1 MKSFSCFVASLLM
14 ISAGISLAQE
24 PTKKAHGEGK
34 LHILKERASVI
45 DPRTKEDAKIGFL
58 FKDAAGKV
66 LDTETAVVDTRVP
79 QNGKLVIWLMGY
91 NAALFERVA
100 GYGYHAIQVHYA
112 NQWFARIPREKNVDG
127 TSLGKM
133 RLEAATGED
142 HTPVADLSKP
152 DGMTERAFRFVK
164 WLSTKHPEGKWEQ
177 FLTKDGKGLNWDLVT
192 MAGSSHGSTTAARFA
207 IHQKVDRV
215 VMFCGP
221 RDQTENWQSLP
232 SATPSERFFGFSHT
246 LDGGWTGN
254 HYCRS
259 WQMLGLHAFGPI
271 VDVDK
276 TPAPFGNSRRLTTSF
291 DVKGD
296 ANRAHSSVVPGGAA
310 WKNENGQFVHE
321 EVWKYLFTHPTNK
334 TGEKTPIDPM
344 CKLK

>member
-1 MKSFSCFVASLLM
+1 MKTVFLLLAILLWM
-14 ISAGISLAQE
+14 GAGLSSAVEPAAKAQVD
-24 PTKKAHGEGK
+24 GK
-34 LHILKERASVI
+34 LCIFKERASVI
-45 DPRTKEDAKIGFL
+45 DSRTKEDPKIGFL

-66 LDTETAVVDTRVP
+66 LDMQTAVLDTRVP

-100 GYGYHAIQVHYA
+100 GYGYHVIQVHYA

-127 TSLGKM
+127 SSLGKM

-142 HTPVADLSKP
+142 HTPLANLSKP
-152 DGMTERAFRFVK
+152 DGMTERAYQFVK
-164 WLSTKHPEGKWEQ
+164 WLATKHPDGKWER
-177 FLTKDGKGLNWDLVT
+177 FLTPDGKGLNWDLVT
-192 MAGSSHGSTTAARFA
+192 VAGSSHGSTTAARFA

-221 RDQTENWQSLP
+221 RDQTENWQGFP

-259 WQMLGLHAFGPI
+259 WQMLGLNRHGPI

-276 TPAPFGNSRRLTTSF
+276 TPAPFGNSRRLITSF
-291 DVKGD
+291 DVKGN
-296 ANRAHSSVVPGGAA
+296 ANRAHSSVVPGGSAR
-310 WKNENGQFVHE
+310 KNEKGQFAHE
-321 EVWKYLFTHPTNK
+321 DVWKYLFTHPTNK
-334 TGEKTPIDPM
+334 TGEPTPIDPN